1 LLQHAKNTVDWYPW
15 SEEAFEKASKE
26 NKPIF
31 LSIGYSTYHW
41 CHVMAHESF
50 KEVYLWMKKV
60 LIAYFSLTGKTEMM
74 AQYVAEGI
82 RFSGNEA
89 VTKKISDIKTAD
101 DLNNYDGYIFGSP
114 TYHRDMAEPMKT
126 FLFLAKKANLEGKL
140 AGAFGS
146 YTHSGDAPAIIFDTM
161 QYVYI
166 MEPFE
171 LGSFNLKE
179 AVIEMSEGMRS
190 CQDYGR
196 VFGEKLG
203 S

>member
-1 LLQHAKNTVDWYPW
+1 
-15 SEEAFEKASKE
+15 
-26 NKPIF
+26 
-31 LSIGYSTYHW
+31 
-41 CHVMAHESF
+41 
-50 KEVYLWMKKV
+50 MKKV
-60 LIAYFSLTGKTEMM
+60 LIAYFSLTGKTEKM
-74 AQYVAEGI
+74 AEYIAEGV
-82 RFSGNEA
+82 RFSGQQA
-89 VTKKISDIKTAD
+89 VIKKISDIKSAN
-101 DLNNYDGYIFGSP
+101 DLAGYDGYIFGSP

-161 QYVYI
+161 QYVYK

-179 AVIEMSEGMRS
+179 AVVETGEGMRS

-196 VFGEKLG
+196 VLGEKLA